1 MSVIIRFLGA
11 TPLSSDIRRPLIS
24 IIQQICM
31 LYHLIPSSRV
41 QDSTATEDLKEI
53 LQNLFIQIPASEQLI
68 LLFDSI
74 DQLQINDYNCEKWLP
89 INYPPNIK
97 CILSTIPVVTE
108 GIGEQKVEYKILD
121 GLISLFPD
129 DSNRNQGIR

>member
-1 MSVIIRFLGA
+1 NHVHDILQIPYWFPEPSSVSVIIRFLGA

-31 LYHLIPSSRV
+31 LYHLTPSSPV
-41 QDSTATEDLKEI
+41 QDSTSIEDLKEI
-53 LQNLFIQIPASEQLI
+53 LHNLFTQVPIGEQLI

-74 DQLQINDYNCEKWLP
+74 DQLQVKDYNCEKWLP

-97 CILSTIPVVTE
+97 CILSTM
-108 GIGEQKVEYKILD
+108 
-121 GLISLFPD
+121 
-129 DSNRNQGIR
+129 